1 MLNQTES
8 VCILIMLSSVCK
20 FGAATHHAGFAR
32 LPQVEVQRDD
42 SGNLPDGK
50 ETKGYQDHGASCNII
65 CEVQQRERGG

>member
-20 FGAATHHAGFAR
+20 FGAAAYHTGFTR
-32 LPQVEVQRDD
+32 LPPMEIQRDD
-42 SGNLPDGK
+42 PRNIPDGK
-50 ETKGYQDHGASCNII
+50 ETKGYKDHGESCNII

>member
-42 SGNLPDGK
+42 PGNLPDG
-50 ETKGYQDHGASCNII
+50 
-65 CEVQQRERGG
+65 